1 MIVGES
7 YHIFILRSILIWQIT
22 SVTTENEKY
31 HRNHNTPFKRL
42 VESTKNNTNSTY
54 DGGISKSLIHFLV
67 PSEQSHIRPYK
78 SSQFSPLLDWAN
90 FDKMILEYEESNFE
104 SQIDNN
110 PWFAMS
116 PRKAGILHS
125 LETSEWYQKL
135 ASHCVDWEPDSY
147 SWNGFL
153 CSGVT
158 DFGINLFIEAIAFKD
173 LVMCAI
179 IGYTTGDSLFCLTIY
194 LARFLFQDYFPEGL
208 REENHYIDGRI
219 QKINIL

>member
-1 MIVGES
+1 MKTYKTFV
-7 YHIFILRSILIWQIT
+7 LTSILIWQSIFAAT
-22 SVTTENEKY
+22 GNEKN
-31 HRNHNTPFKRL
+31 HRHHISLLKRS
-42 VESTKNNTNSTY
+42 VESTNYITKNIY
-54 DGGISKSLIHFLV
+54 DGGISKSLIHWLV
-67 PSEQSHIRPYK
+67 PKEQSHIIPYE
-78 SSQFSPLLDWAN
+78 SSQFSPLLDWAS
-90 FDKMILEYEESNFE
+90 FDKALLENKNSSFE
-104 SQIDNN
+104 SQINYY

-116 PRKAGILHS
+116 PRKTGILQS

-153 CSGVT
+153 CSGMT

-219 QKINIL
+219 QKIN